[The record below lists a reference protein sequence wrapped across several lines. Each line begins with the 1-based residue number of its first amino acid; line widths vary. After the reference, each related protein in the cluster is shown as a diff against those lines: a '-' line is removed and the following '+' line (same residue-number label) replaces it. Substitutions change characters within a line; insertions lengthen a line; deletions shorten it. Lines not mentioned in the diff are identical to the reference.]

1 MNQYRCRFDY
11 FNNKSKPMCYN
22 WDCFFN
28 SCKLTWYE
36 TTLEGKKQTIHP
48 NLSTEKLWII
58 EQVGC
63 ASHSDFQNCQT
74 GYIITEE
81 QLEIFERN
89 AGNLS
94 NLASKVRSHP
104 YQSERGKCA
113 ASATFKRQSDCED
126 KIPSKEVCKDCH
138 YFQSERDKVLDG
150 RKLYQCNSDTCS
162 DSGGVCILC
171 IPDMDFSPPT
181 SCVNP
186 EAFTDNGDEPD
197 CKWEELR
204 YQAGERE

>member
-11 FNNKSKPMCYN
+11 FNNKSKPMCSN

-36 TTLEGKKQTIHP
+36 TTLEGKKQTTHP
-48 NLSTEKLWII
+48 HLSSEKLWII

-63 ASHSDFQNCQT
+63 ASHSDFQ
-74 GYIITEE
+74 
-81 QLEIFERN
+81 
-89 AGNLS
+89 
-94 NLASKVRSHP
+94 
-104 YQSERGKCA
+104 SERET
-113 ASATFKRQSDCED
+113 ATGGWKR
-126 KIPSKEVCKDCH
+126 
-138 YFQSERDKVLDG
+138 YR
-150 RKLYQCNSDTCS
+150 CNSDTCS

-171 IPDMDFSPPT
+171 IPDMDFAPPT

-204 YQAGERE
+204 QQAGE